1 MIPRPLVSDLKHAH
15 AELYRGGHSLIQ
27 MALAEFITAGHYS
40 AHIRRM
46 RLLYSRRRAFLTELI
61 QQHCMPYA
69 LSDFSDNAGLHLILN
84 LPAEADDVAIARE
97 ANARH
102 ILVRPLSRYYLTAA
116 RKKGLLMGFASQPE
130 EQMAS
135 AFSVLLGC
143 LQTHCPQ
150 MLLLREDAETKR
162 PNLRRALS
170 GSLISGIRQAWR
182 IRLR

>member
-1 MIPRPLVSDLKHAH
+1 
-15 AELYRGGHSLIQ
+15 
-27 MALAEFITAGHYS
+27 
-40 AHIRRM
+40 
-46 RLLYSRRRAFLTELI
+46 
-61 QQHCMPYA
+61 MPYA

-150 MLLLREDAETKR
+150 MLLLREDAENKT
-162 PNLRRALS
+162 PQPEA
-170 GSLISGIRQAWR
+170 GVIGEPDIRYQAGVAYQASIAAR
-182 IRLR
+182 SFFMAFFSS

>member
-1 MIPRPLVSDLKHAH
+1 M
-15 AELYRGGHSLIQ
+15 
-27 MALAEFITAGHYS
+27 
-40 AHIRRM
+40 
-46 RLLYSRRRAFLTELI
+46 
-61 QQHCMPYA
+61 
-69 LSDFSDNAGLHLILN
+69 ILN

-150 MLLLREDAETKR
+150 TLLLREDAEKQNAPT
-162 PNLRRALS
+162 
-170 GSLISGIRQAWR
+170 
-182 IRLR
+182 

>member
-1 MIPRPLVSDLKHAH
+1 
-15 AELYRGGHSLIQ
+15 
-27 MALAEFITAGHYS
+27 
-40 AHIRRM
+40 
-46 RLLYSRRRAFLTELI
+46 
-61 QQHCMPYA
+61 MPYA

-84 LPAEADDVAIARE
+84 LPQRLTMWRSPE

-150 MLLLREDAETKR
+150 MLLLREDAEQNAPT
-162 PNLRRALS
+162 
-170 GSLISGIRQAWR
+170 
-182 IRLR
+182 

>member
-1 MIPRPLVSDLKHAH
+1 MWRSP
-15 AELYRGGHSLIQ
+15 
-27 MALAEFITAGHYS
+27 
-40 AHIRRM
+40 
-46 RLLYSRRRAFLTELI
+46 
-61 QQHCMPYA
+61 
-69 LSDFSDNAGLHLILN
+69 
-84 LPAEADDVAIARE
+84 E

-150 MLLLREDAETKR
+150 MLLPRGRKTKR

-170 GSLISGIRQAWR
+170 EPDIRYQAGVAYQASIAAR
-182 IRLR
+182 SFRRRFSS

>member
-1 MIPRPLVSDLKHAH
+1 
-15 AELYRGGHSLIQ
+15 
-27 MALAEFITAGHYS
+27 
-40 AHIRRM
+40 
-46 RLLYSRRRAFLTELI
+46 
-61 QQHCMPYA
+61 MPYA

-102 ILVRPLSRYYLTAA
+102 ILVPLSRYYLTAA

-150 MLLLREDAETKR
+150 MLLLREDAEQNAPT
-162 PNLRRALS
+162 
-170 GSLISGIRQAWR
+170 
-182 IRLR
+182 